1 MAAFVGGTDG
11 AGCAQPQHASI
22 ATITNAVSDLF
33 M

>member
-1 MAAFVGGTDG
+1 MAAFAGGAGG
-11 AGCAQPQHASI
+11 AGCAQAQHVSI